1 MRRAAVQERVVE
13 TTPVGDVDEA
23 DPALGVELDAID
35 EPFVDDHEADEGLP
49 VADALQLFLNDI
61 GRYPLLPAWKE
72 AELARRA
79 ERGDREAFDQLVTC
93 NLRLVVS
100 IAKRY
105 QGYGLPLVDLVQ
117 DGVLGLHRAVE
128 KFDWRRGYKFS
139 TYATWW
145 ITQAVQRGLAR
156 SGRTIRLPIHVLELQ
171 RRARRAEHELTTALG
186 RPPTTRETAARLG
199 VDEARLEQLETVAR
213 ATAVLDAPNDDDRG
227 AYDSMPDLSEETD
240 GIVERRLVV
249 DAVHDALSR
258 LPEDEASVL
267 RLRFGLCGD
276 TARSLD
282 EVGRLLGMRRRRVR
296 QLEAAAL
303 ERLASMG
310 ELHGLSEAA

>member
-1 MRRAAVQERVVE
+1 VIEEQTVE
-13 TTPVGDVDEA
+13 DGVAEGEGMVLEGELEDPETLDEQPPEEYEA
-23 DPALGVELDAID
+23 DTS
-35 EPFVDDHEADEGLP
+35 LP

-186 RPPTTRETAARLG
+186 RPPTLRETAEKLG
-199 VDEARLEQLETVAR
+199 VEEERLRQLESVAR
-213 ATAVLDAPNDDDRG
+213 ATPVLDAPGEDDRD

-240 GIVERRLVV
+240 GIVERRLTIS
-249 DAVHDALSR
+249 AVQRALDR

-276 TARSLD
+276 EARSLD

-303 ERLASMG
+303 ERLAGMG
-310 ELHGLSEAA
+310 ELAGLSEAA

>member
-1 MRRAAVQERVVE
+1 M
-13 TTPVGDVDEA
+13 
-23 DPALGVELDAID
+23 
-35 EPFVDDHEADEGLP
+35 
-49 VADALQLFLNDI
+49 
-61 GRYPLLPAWKE
+61 
-72 AELARRA
+72 
-79 ERGDREAFDQLVTC
+79 
-93 NLRLVVS
+93 
-100 IAKRY
+100 
-105 QGYGLPLVDLVQ
+105 
-117 DGVLGLHRAVE
+117 
-128 KFDWRRGYKFS
+128 
-139 TYATWW
+139 
-145 ITQAVQRGLAR
+145 
-156 SGRTIRLPIHVLELQ
+156 
-171 RRARRAEHELTTALG
+171 ALG

-240 GIVERRLVV
+240 GIVEKRLVI

-282 EVGRLLGMRRRRVR
+282 EVGRLLGIRRRRVR